1 MVRAKELCYSKT
13 ANRESVFAQA
23 VFLASGKDPVEPG
36 VRSNNGSSSV
46 SGSSSGET
54 AKAAALPP
62 PPPPSRRSAPGLP
75 LIPPLP
81 PPIKEPVST
90 YAPVPGLEGDSEEE
104 EAKEGDVASG
114 GGGGDVSL
122 RADDVIVNQ
131 DDVSMMELL
140 GGMGHASYGA
150 FLQQVRDEST
160 AATIRN
166 FLLELRFRL
175 GSLVTCLFTFLFMHA
190 REMNCCSIFFLGL
203 HCMRVFVFKCA
214 PVHARYCANHRS
226 LSFVLRA
233 ISLRPHFYLLSH

>member
-1 MVRAKELCYSKT
+1 LVRAKELCYSKT

-114 GGGGDVSL
+114 GGGGEWHSSVVAEGGCTTITDELGPSRGSGNDDDGTGALGASVS
-122 RADDVIVNQ
+122 A
-131 DDVSMMELL
+131 E
-140 GGMGHASYGA
+140 
-150 FLQQVRDEST
+150 
-160 AATIRN
+160 
-166 FLLELRFRL
+166 
-175 GSLVTCLFTFLFMHA
+175 A
-190 REMNCCSIFFLGL
+190 REAMVGGGKTRLAKS
-203 HCMRVFVFKCA
+203 R
-214 PVHARYCANHRS
+214 
-226 LSFVLRA
+226 
-233 ISLRPHFYLLSH
+233 